1 MRKVMYIIIAASLL
15 AVGCTKNNFID
26 TGVSDGRHE
35 GKSLLEYM
43 EAHSYDWDSTVMMVR
58 HAGVEIMQL
67 FEGKDEAHPEITF
80 FGLTN
85 HSIRRYLLTNNI
97 KRVSDLDPAWC
108 RSVLLKHVV
117 DGKIYRKDIPA
128 GKPVDHGTR
137 GTGGKG
143 LKNLAGED
151 VWTYVFVEE
160 KQGVVDN
167 APKAIYVNFLKA
179 GKGNFRVASGD
190 IEPDNCVVH
199 ALEYKFTL
207 GDE

>member
-1 MRKVMYIIIAASLL
+1 MRRIMYIIIVASLF
-15 AVGCTKNNFID
+15 AVGCTKDNFID
-26 TGVSDGRHE
+26 TGVSNGRHE

-43 EAHSYDWDSTVMMVR
+43 EAHPYDWSFTVEMVR
-58 HAGVEIMQL
+58 HAGEEMVRL
-67 FEGKDEAHPEITF
+67 FEGKDEAHLEITF
-80 FGLTN
+80 FGLAN

-97 KRVSDLDPAWC
+97 KSVSDLDPAWC

-117 DGKIYRKDIPA
+117 DGKIYRRDIPE
-128 GKPVDHGTR
+128 GKPGDYGTR
-137 GTGGKG
+137 GSGGKSQ
-143 LKNLAGED
+143 KNLAGED

-160 KQGVVDN
+160 KEGVVDN
-167 APKAIYVNFLKA
+167 APRSIYVNFLKS

>member
-128 GKPVDHGTR
+128 GKPGDYGTR
-137 GTGGKG
+137 GTGGEG